1 MTRNAKSQ
9 FRGSRVNRV
18 SEQMKS
24 GSDLEVR
31 LARDVRLLFRGSRLR
46 VAREL
51 RGLSQKTLAE
61 LVAISAAAIGQFE
74 KGATIPTA
82 RTLVS
87 LSNALDF
94 PLEFF
99 RDDAAGQR
107 DDVPAFFRSLRSVRA
122 IERKQARAFADVV
135 RQFAVGLESY
145 VELPPLDVPRI
156 PVTSQDV
163 ERVEDI
169 ASRVRQEWGLNS
181 DQPLSDLVVELERHG
196 IIVTRATFDTEK
208 MDAFSV
214 AFEDHPVVV
223 LCSDKGLRDRSRFDA
238 AHELGHLVM
247 HDPEV
252 CGMRW
257 AESQA
262 NRFAAAFLMPSEGI
276 AAELPAT
283 PEWPRLVSLKRKWG
297 VSIAALLVRA
307 RTLGIMAPEVQ
318 IQAFKTLSARGWRTS
333 EPEPLGPPETPKLL
347 RNAIRML
354 DNSAIPGEQ
363 LVELTAIP
371 MDQIARIYAANA
383 PPRPKVEL

>member
-1 MTRNAKSQ
+1 
-9 FRGSRVNRV
+9 
-18 SEQMKS
+18 
-24 GSDLEVR
+24 
-31 LARDVRLLFRGSRLR
+31 
-46 VAREL
+46 
-51 RGLSQKTLAE
+51 
-61 LVAISAAAIGQFE
+61 
-74 KGATIPTA
+74 
-82 RTLVS
+82 
-87 LSNALDF
+87 
-94 PLEFF
+94 LEFF